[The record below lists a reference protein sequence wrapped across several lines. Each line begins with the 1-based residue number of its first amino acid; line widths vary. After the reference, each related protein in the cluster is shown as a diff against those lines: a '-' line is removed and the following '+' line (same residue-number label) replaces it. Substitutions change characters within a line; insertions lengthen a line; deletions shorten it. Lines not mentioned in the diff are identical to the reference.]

1 MTARS
6 RWNFLA
12 VASYNESTTTQ
23 LHINRAHEN
32 PRKNSL
38 TAALI
43 RSSWKIMNSIAFA
56 SSRNGNMELRRNFM
70 LHLRM
75 KKSGDVFCIASS
87 AQKHFIIMHD

>member
-1 MTARS
+1 
-6 RWNFLA
+6 
-12 VASYNESTTTQ
+12 
-23 LHINRAHEN
+23 
-32 PRKNSL
+32 
-38 TAALI
+38 
-43 RSSWKIMNSIAFA
+43 MNSIAFA